1 MKHWM
6 KLLISVPKKKKKK
19 WIFDILLVEPNLFK
33 KRFS

>member
-6 KLLISVPKKKKKK
+6 KLLISVPKKKKN
-19 WIFDILLVEPNLFK
+19 WIFDILLAEPNLFK